1 MIISSHM
8 KYAYTFNS
16 LERNKPSRL
25 AHLFKNWADLERV
38 EQAFSSASQSK
49 STVSFTMGEYVME
62 MRAEYRVQG
71 TNMKVY
77 RYMMVVENKD
87 GQKIEVVYKTKE
99 EWEEEMKGRS
109 VKEAI
114 YIMVKGLK
122 EDFRLG
128 RQDIVDIIEEQAA
141 KDMIVGYSNVETR
154 NKG

>member
-1 MIISSHM
+1 
-8 KYAYTFNS
+8 
-16 LERNKPSRL
+16 
-25 AHLFKNWADLERV
+25 
-38 EQAFSSASQSK
+38 
-49 STVSFTMGEYVME
+49 ME

-141 KDMIVGYSNVETR
+141 KDMIVGE
-154 NKG
+154 K